1 MSDLHAINEAIN
13 KRAGRKLF
21 TSLFIA
27 LILLAIIFTS
37 MALLPVAF
45 ALVVALA
52 FAISIHELIGAY
64 RGSGIYPPGS
74 LLIVSGLSLYG
85 VAWWQGSKGL
95 LLALPIAAIIN
106 LVSLLKKGP
115 GEFASRASAT
125 LLTLIYLGFLP
136 SFIFLLARDSDGFA
150 LISVLVILV
159 GVNDTF
165 AYIAGVLLGRHKM
178 APLLSPKKSWEGFF
192 GGLIAT
198 VVASATAFHYL
209 LERSWWVGALM
220 GVVGVLAATF
230 GDLIESAFKRD
241 FGIKDM
247 SSFLPG
253 HGGMLDRLDSATVTA
268 PALWIFLELTRNL
281 M

>member
-52 FAISIHELIGAY
+52 FAISIHELVVAY
-64 RGSGIYPPGS
+64 RGSGIYPPGP
-74 LLIVSGLSLYG
+74 LMIISGLSLYLI
-85 VAWWQGSKGL
+85 AWWRGDNGL
-95 LLALPIAAIIN
+95 FVALPVVAIIN
-106 LVSLLKKGP
+106 LIWLLKKGP
-115 GEFASRASAT
+115 SEYASRASASILS
-125 LLTLIYLGFLP
+125 LLYLGLLP

-150 LISVLVILV
+150 LISILVILV

-165 AYIAGVLLGRHKM
+165 AYIAGVLLGKHKM
-178 APLLSPKKSWEGFF
+178 APRLSPKKSWEGFF
-192 GGLIAT
+192 GGLVAT
-198 VVASATAFHYL
+198 VIASSAAFHYL
-209 LERSWWVGALM
+209 LERSWWIGALM
-220 GVVGVLAATF
+220 GLVGVIAATF
-230 GDLIESAFKRD
+230 GDLIESALKRD

-253 HGGMLDRLDSATVTA
+253 HGGMLDRLDSATFTA
-268 PALWIFLELTRNL
+268 PALWIFLELTRTL
-281 M
+281 V

>member
-52 FAISIHELIGAY
+52 FAISIHELVVAY
-64 RGSGIYPPGS
+64 RGSGIYPSGP
-74 LLIVSGLSLYG
+74 LLIISGLSLYLI
-85 VAWWQGSKGL
+85 AWWRGDNGL
-95 LLALPIAAIIN
+95 FVALPVVAIIN
-106 LVSLLKKGP
+106 LIWLLKKGP
-115 GEFASRASAT
+115 SEYASRASASILM
-125 LLTLIYLGFLP
+125 LLYLGLLP

-150 LISVLVILV
+150 LISILVILV

-165 AYIAGVLLGRHKM
+165 AYIAGVLLGKHKM
-178 APLLSPKKSWEGFF
+178 APRLSPKKSWEGFF
-192 GGLIAT
+192 GGLVAT
-198 VVASATAFHYL
+198 VIASSAAFHYL
-209 LERSWWVGALM
+209 LERSWWIGALM
-220 GVVGVLAATF
+220 GLVGVIAATF
-230 GDLIESAFKRD
+230 GDLIESALKRD

-253 HGGMLDRLDSATVTA
+253 HGGMLDRLDSATFTA
-268 PALWIFLELTRNL
+268 PALWIFLELTRTL
-281 M
+281 V

>member
-52 FAISIHELIGAY
+52 FAISIHELNGAY

-106 LVSLLKKGP
+106 LVWLLKKGP
-115 GEFASRASAT
+115 GEYASRASAA
-125 LLTLIYLGFLP
+125 LLTLVYLGFLP

-198 VVASATAFHYL
+198 VVASAIAFQYL

>member
-52 FAISIHELIGAY
+52 FAISIHELVVAY
-64 RGSGIYPPGS
+64 RGSGIYPSGP
-74 LLIVSGLSLYG
+74 LLIISGLSLYLI
-85 VAWWQGSKGL
+85 AWWRGDNGL
-95 LLALPIAAIIN
+95 FVALPVVAIIN
-106 LVSLLKKGP
+106 LIWLLKKGP
-115 GEFASRASAT
+115 SEYASRASASILT
-125 LLTLIYLGFLP
+125 LLYLGLLP

-150 LISVLVILV
+150 LISILVILV

-165 AYIAGVLLGRHKM
+165 AYIAGVLIGKHKM
-178 APLLSPKKSWEGFF
+178 APRLSPKKSWEGFF
-192 GGLIAT
+192 GGLVAT
-198 VVASATAFHYL
+198 VIASSAAFHYL
-209 LERSWWVGALM
+209 LERSWWIGALM
-220 GVVGVLAATF
+220 GLVGVIAATF
-230 GDLIESAFKRD
+230 GDLIESALKRD

-253 HGGMLDRLDSATVTA
+253 HGGMLDRLDSATFTA
-268 PALWIFLELTRNL
+268 PALWIFLELTRTL
-281 M
+281 V

>member
-52 FAISIHELIGAY
+52 FAISIHELVVAY
-64 RGSGIYPPGS
+64 RGSGIYPPGP
-74 LLIVSGLSLYG
+74 LMIISGLSLYLI
-85 VAWWQGSKGL
+85 AWWRGDNGL
-95 LLALPIAAIIN
+95 FVALPVVAIIN
-106 LVSLLKKGP
+106 LIWLLKKGP
-115 GEFASRASAT
+115 SEYASRASASILT
-125 LLTLIYLGFLP
+125 LLYLGLLP

-150 LISVLVILV
+150 LISILVILV

-165 AYIAGVLLGRHKM
+165 AYIAGVLLGKHKM
-178 APLLSPKKSWEGFF
+178 APRLSPKKSWEGFF
-192 GGLIAT
+192 GGLVAT
-198 VVASATAFHYL
+198 VIALSVAFHYL
-209 LERSWWVGALM
+209 LERSWWIGALM
-220 GVVGVLAATF
+220 GLVGVIAATF
-230 GDLIESAFKRD
+230 GDLIESALKRD

-253 HGGMLDRLDSATVTA
+253 HGGMLDRLDSATFTA
-268 PALWIFLELTRNL
+268 PALWIFLELTRTL
-281 M
+281 V

>member
-74 LLIVSGLSLYG
+74 LLIISGLSLYG

-106 LVSLLKKGP
+106 LVWLLKKGP

-150 LISVLVILV
+150 LISLLVILV

-192 GGLIAT
+192 GGLVAT
-198 VVASATAFHYL
+198 VVASAIAFHYL

-220 GVVGVLAATF
+220 GVFGVLAATF

>member
-52 FAISIHELIGAY
+52 FAISIHELVVAY
-64 RGSGIYPPGS
+64 RGSGIYPPGP
-74 LLIVSGLSLYG
+74 LMIISGLSLYLI
-85 VAWWQGSKGL
+85 AWWRGDNGL
-95 LLALPIAAIIN
+95 FVALPVVAIIN
-106 LVSLLKKGP
+106 LIWLLKKGP
-115 GEFASRASAT
+115 SEYASRASASILM
-125 LLTLIYLGFLP
+125 LLYLGLLP

-150 LISVLVILV
+150 LISILVILV

-165 AYIAGVLLGRHKM
+165 AYIVGVLLGKHKM
-178 APLLSPKKSWEGFF
+178 APRLSPKKSWEGFF
-192 GGLIAT
+192 GGLVAT
-198 VVASATAFHYL
+198 VIASSAAFHYL
-209 LERSWWVGALM
+209 LERSWWIGALM
-220 GVVGVLAATF
+220 GLVGVIAATF
-230 GDLIESAFKRD
+230 GDLIESALKRD

-253 HGGMLDRLDSATVTA
+253 HGGMLDRLDSATFTA
-268 PALWIFLELTRNL
+268 PALWIFLELTRTL
-281 M
+281 V

>member
-27 LILLAIIFTS
+27 LVLLAIIFTS

-52 FAISIHELIGAY
+52 FAISIHELVGAY
-64 RGSGIYPPGS
+64 RGSGIYPPGP
-74 LLIVSGLSLYG
+74 LLIISGLSLYAA
-85 VAWWQGSKGL
+85 AWWWGSEGVL
-95 LLALPIAAIIN
+95 TALPVVAIIN
-106 LVSLLKKGP
+106 LIWLLKKGP
-115 GEFASRASAT
+115 GEYASRASAS
-125 LLTLIYLGFLP
+125 LLTLLYLGLLP

-178 APLLSPKKSWEGFF
+178 APLLSPKKSWEGFL

-198 VVASATAFHYL
+198 AVASAAAFHYL
-209 LERSWWVGALM
+209 LERAWWVGALM

-230 GDLIESAFKRD
+230 GDLIESALKRD
-241 FGIKDM
+241 FGVKDM

-268 PALWIFLELTRNL
+268 PALWIFLEVTRTL
-281 M
+281 V

>member
-74 LLIVSGLSLYG
+74 LLIISGLSLYG

-106 LVSLLKKGP
+106 LVWLLKKGP
-115 GEFASRASAT
+115 GEYASRASAT

-150 LISVLVILV
+150 LISLLVILV

-192 GGLIAT
+192 GGLVAT
-198 VVASATAFHYL
+198 VVASAIAFHYL

-220 GVVGVLAATF
+220 GGFGVLAATF

>member
-52 FAISIHELIGAY
+52 FAISIHELVVAY
-64 RGSGIYPPGS
+64 RGSGIYPSGP
-74 LLIVSGLSLYG
+74 LLIISGLSLYLI
-85 VAWWQGSKGL
+85 AWWRGDNGL
-95 LLALPIAAIIN
+95 FVALPVVAIIN
-106 LVSLLKKGP
+106 LIWLLKKGSS
-115 GEFASRASAT
+115 EYASRASASILT
-125 LLTLIYLGFLP
+125 LLYLGLLP

-150 LISVLVILV
+150 LISILVILV

-165 AYIAGVLLGRHKM
+165 AYIAGVLLGKHKM
-178 APLLSPKKSWEGFF
+178 APRLSPKKSWEGFF
-192 GGLIAT
+192 GGLVAT
-198 VVASATAFHYL
+198 VIASSAAFHYL
-209 LERSWWVGALM
+209 LERSWWIGALM
-220 GVVGVLAATF
+220 GLVGVIAATF
-230 GDLIESAFKRD
+230 GDLIESALKRD

-253 HGGMLDRLDSATVTA
+253 HGGMLDRLDSATFTA
-268 PALWIFLELTRNL
+268 PALWIFLELTRTL
-281 M
+281 V

>member
-52 FAISIHELIGAY
+52 FAIAIHELIWAY

-106 LVSLLKKGP
+106 LVWLMKKGP
-115 GEFASRASAT
+115 GEYASRASAT

-150 LISVLVILV
+150 LISVLVTLV

-198 VVASATAFHYL
+198 VVASAIAFHYL

>member
-52 FAISIHELIGAY
+52 FAISIHELVVAY
-64 RGSGIYPPGS
+64 RGSGIYPPGPM
-74 LLIVSGLSLYG
+74 LILSGLSLYLI
-85 VAWWQGSKGL
+85 AWWRGDNGL
-95 LLALPIAAIIN
+95 FVALPVVAIIN
-106 LVSLLKKGP
+106 LIWLLKKGP
-115 GEFASRASAT
+115 SEYASRASASILT
-125 LLTLIYLGFLP
+125 LLYLGLLP

-150 LISVLVILV
+150 LISILVILV

-165 AYIAGVLLGRHKM
+165 AYIAGVLLGKHKM
-178 APLLSPKKSWEGFF
+178 APRLSPKKSWEGFF
-192 GGLIAT
+192 GGLVAT
-198 VVASATAFHYL
+198 VIASSAAFHYL
-209 LERSWWVGALM
+209 LERSWWIGALM
-220 GVVGVLAATF
+220 GLVGVIAATF
-230 GDLIESAFKRD
+230 GDLIESALKRD

-253 HGGMLDRLDSATVTA
+253 HGGMLDRLDSATFTA
-268 PALWIFLELTRNL
+268 PALWIFLELTRTL
-281 M
+281 V

>member
-27 LILLAIIFTS
+27 LVLLAIIFTS

-52 FAISIHELIGAY
+52 FAISIHELVGAY
-64 RGSGIYPPGS
+64 RGSGIYPPGPV
-74 LLIVSGLSLYG
+74 LIISGLSLYA
-85 VAWWQGSKGL
+85 VAWWWGSEGVL
-95 LLALPIAAIIN
+95 TALPVVAIIN
-106 LVSLLKKGP
+106 LIWLLKKGP
-115 GEFASRASAT
+115 GEYAARASAS
-125 LLTLIYLGFLP
+125 LLTILYLGLLP
-136 SFIFLLARDSDGFA
+136 SFIFLFARDSDGFA

-198 VVASATAFHYL
+198 VVASAAAFHYL
-209 LERSWWVGALM
+209 LERSWWIGALM

-230 GDLIESAFKRD
+230 GDLIESALKRD

-268 PALWIFLELTRNL
+268 PALWIFLEVTRTL
-281 M
+281 V